1 MNKQKTNDMTV
12 GNPVRLIIQFMIPMF
27 LGNIFQQ
34 FYNIVDSIVAGQ
46 FIGVDALAAIGSTG
60 SLMFFVTGWL
70 NGLSSGFAIIV
81 AQMFGAKK
89 YDDMRHFVAM
99 SIYLMFGFAAAM
111 TIGFLVFNVPI
122 LRLMNSPADLMGDVA
137 GYMGII
143 YAGLLVTAAYNTLAA
158 FLRALG
164 DSKSPLY
171 FLIISAGINVVLD
184 IVLIRFAGMG
194 VEGCAYATVIAQ
206 GVSAICCLVYIKKKY
221 PILHLEKK
229 NFELRKGS
237 MSKLMILGIPMGL
250 QFSITAIGTIIVQGA
265 VNIYGSVYMAGFS
278 AAGKIQNII
287 ATVFVAFGA
296 TMATYVGQNRGAG
309 KMDRVKAGMKYTQI
323 MVLIWSVITMII
335 MFFFGKYMTWLFIDK
350 SQTDVINVSVTYF
363 HTVFWAYPF
372 LGSIFL
378 YRNGLQGLGYGLVPM
393 LGGVFELA
401 ARSAIVMFIAGKTSF
416 AGVCLA
422 DPAAWIAALIP
433 LIPYYIYVMK
443 KWSRGKKETAA

>member
-111 TIGFLVFNVPI
+111 TIGFLGFNVPI

-158 FLRALG
+158 FLRDHFSGHQCCAG
-164 DSKSPLY
+164 YCTDSFCWNGSRRLCICNCYRTGRFSNLLPGLY
-171 FLIISAGINVVLD
+171 
-184 IVLIRFAGMG
+184 
-194 VEGCAYATVIAQ
+194 
-206 GVSAICCLVYIKKKY
+206 
-221 PILHLEKK
+221 
-229 NFELRKGS
+229 
-237 MSKLMILGIPMGL
+237 
-250 QFSITAIGTIIVQGA
+250 
-265 VNIYGSVYMAGFS
+265 
-278 AAGKIQNII
+278 
-287 ATVFVAFGA
+287 
-296 TMATYVGQNRGAG
+296 
-309 KMDRVKAGMKYTQI
+309 
-323 MVLIWSVITMII
+323 
-335 MFFFGKYMTWLFIDK
+335 
-350 SQTDVINVSVTYF
+350 
-363 HTVFWAYPF
+363 
-372 LGSIFL
+372 
-378 YRNGLQGLGYGLVPM
+378 
-393 LGGVFELA
+393 
-401 ARSAIVMFIAGKTSF
+401 
-416 AGVCLA
+416 
-422 DPAAWIAALIP
+422 
-433 LIPYYIYVMK
+433 
-443 KWSRGKKETAA
+443 KKEISDSSS